1 MTNFNNRHQAKVAV
15 VFYSDFFVPI
25 VKSCAIL
32 FLAFIRKR
40 HYNVA
45 CMTISTSVGD
55 CIKLKI

>member
-45 CMTISTSVGD
+45 CMTIPTPVEG
-55 CIKLKI
+55 LY